1 MRVLGLDLGRR
12 RIGLALSDPKGVLAL
27 PVGALERR
35 DLASDLEALRTLA
48 AERGVERIVVGL
60 PVHMSGRVGAEAA
73 AAASFARSLA
83 QATGLPVDTLDERWT
98 TVEAERALRA
108 AGSKASRRRELV
120 DSVAAAIL
128 LRTYL
133 ARLANEAGREGPGG
147 T

>member
-48 AERGVERIVVGL
+48 AQRGVERIVVGL

-108 AGSKASRRRELV
+108 TGSKAGRRRELV

-133 ARLANEAGREGPGG
+133 ARLANEAGREGPGR